1 MEPKRSKW
9 INDSMIWYSDF
20 ADILI
25 RNLALR
31 FWIYTGQWL
40 TEKIHTFWYYS
51 LWRLWF
57 RYVEFLQS
65 LNNRWNTST
74 HFKVINPE
82 LSLAQPLSYK
92 IKPMRYISRAAIE
105 YCLLIQHRKRFTLMA
120 FKINSFERSCN
131 DKSIEMKP
139 NTPEIINL
147 TALIRH

>member
-1 MEPKRSKW
+1 
-9 INDSMIWYSDF
+9 MIYWYSDF

-40 TEKIHTFWYYS
+40 TEKNPYILILQFMTVMV
-51 LWRLWF
+51 
-57 RYVEFLQS
+57 YVEFLQS